1 MKNLTLNYNHLEY
14 YNMQIKTSVAH
25 RHAFI
30 ALLCCLFISL
40 INTQYLQAKEASL
53 KNSRP
58 NIIYVLTDDQ
68 GMGDLSYT
76 GNTILQT
83 PHLDKFAESATRFTD
98 FQVSPTCAPSRAA
111 IMSGRR
117 PFEVGVTH
125 TVLHRE
131 RMALDVTTFPQLLQ
145 KAGYK
150 TALFGKWH
158 LGDKGEY
165 LPQKRGFDEVL
176 MHGAGGIGQALG
188 DFKVN
193 RKNTYFDNVL
203 LHNNT
208 VVQTEGFCTD
218 LFFTSALS
226 WIKKQHEEKQPYFAY
241 VSLNAPHAPAI
252 APEHYKRKF
261 MDQGYDERSASRY
274 GMVENI
280 DDNFGHMMQQL
291 KTWGALENT
300 LVIFMTD
307 NGMTMPAIKKKG
319 VARFKPFNAGMK
331 GGKNSPWEGGSHI
344 PSFWYWNGVL
354 AENTDINAL
363 TSHIDLYRT
372 FTDLAGVNIPESK
385 LPPVGRSLLP
395 LLENSEATWP
405 DRKLFVHKGRWDDG
419 RKNKM
424 TREENQYN
432 GAAIRTEQ
440 WRLVYSLDKKGKLET
455 YLSDV
460 MKDPGETTNLA
471 VKFPKIVSEL
481 KASYD
486 IWWHSTEPF
495 LINDKLPK
503 VKSNTKSFNEKYN
516 EQLKGKGIPNW
527 KPTLPI
533 RDFKETRL

>member
-1 MKNLTLNYNHLEY
+1 
-14 YNMQIKTSVAH
+14 
-25 RHAFI
+25 
-30 ALLCCLFISL
+30 
-40 INTQYLQAKEASL
+40 
-53 KNSRP
+53 
-58 NIIYVLTDDQ
+58 
-68 GMGDLSYT
+68 
-76 GNTILQT
+76 
-83 PHLDKFAESATRFTD
+83 
-98 FQVSPTCAPSRAA
+98 
-111 IMSGRR
+111 MSGRR

-145 KAGYK
+145 SAGYK

-193 RKNTYFDNVL
+193 RTDTYFNNVL

-208 VVQTEGFCTD
+208 VVKTEGFCTD

-226 WIKKQHEEKQPYFAY
+226 WVKEQHEKKQPYFAY

-252 APEHYKRKF
+252 APEHYKRRF
-261 MDQGYDERSASRY
+261 LNQGYDERSAARY
-274 GMVENI
+274 GMIENI

-291 KTWGALENT
+291 KSWGALENT

-319 VARFKPFNAGMK
+319 SKRSKPFNAGMK
-331 GGKNSPWEGGSHI
+331 GGKNSPWEGGSHV
-344 PSFWYWNGVL
+344 PSFWYWNGML
-354 AENTDINAL
+354 GENVDINAL

-385 LPPVGRSLLP
+385 LAPVGRSLIP
-395 LLENSEATWP
+395 LLENPEAAWP
-405 DRKLFVHKGRWDDG
+405 DRKIFVHKGRWDDG

-440 WRLVYSLDKKGKLET
+440 WRLVYSLDKKGKVET
-455 YLSDV
+455 FLSDV
-460 MKDPGETTNLA
+460 KKDPGETTNL
-471 VKFPKIVSEL
+471 VNKFPEVVNEL
-481 KASYD
+481 KTAYD
-486 IWWHSTEPF
+486 AWWHSTEPF

-503 VKSNTKSFNEKYN
+503 TKSKTKSFNDRYN
-516 EQLKGKGIPNW
+516 EQLKDQGIPHW

-533 RDFKETRL
+533 IDFSDARL